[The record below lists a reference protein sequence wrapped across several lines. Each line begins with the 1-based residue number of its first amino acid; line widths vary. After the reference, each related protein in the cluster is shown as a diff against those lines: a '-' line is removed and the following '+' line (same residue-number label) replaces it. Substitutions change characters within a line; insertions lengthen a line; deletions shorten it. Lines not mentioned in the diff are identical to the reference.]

1 MGDTSLAEIRKR
13 YEQAR
18 LLGPSSLQDE
28 AENLQTRDSAG
39 RMWRI
44 DIATGGWL
52 LWDGAGW
59 IPGDPDNPGAAA
71 VGRPPVSGGM
81 GPSAGAPPMQAPYAG
96 APAPMQGGPYAG
108 APAPMQAPH
117 AGAPPMQAPY
127 AGAPPIQGPYAGAPV
142 QGGAYPVPGMAY
154 GAAPGHVMATGR
166 KPLKGPGCAQVAGWA
181 LSLFIAFCWFV
192 YTSLMRTS
200 EGWDLLTPL
209 IIGGISPLLFFTRRF
224 TDPAIALFAKA
235 RNVFPT
241 ALRMGAAMAVPL
253 VLGLMLALLSSSGY
267 GSMRLTVLAGAL
279 ASWALLR
286 NPEVTT

>member
-1 MGDTSLAEIRKR
+1 
-13 YEQAR
+13 
-18 LLGPSSLQDE
+18 
-28 AENLQTRDSAG
+28 
-39 RMWRI
+39 
-44 DIATGGWL
+44 
-52 LWDGAGW
+52 
-59 IPGDPDNPGAAA
+59 
-71 VGRPPVSGGM
+71 
-81 GPSAGAPPMQAPYAG
+81 
-96 APAPMQGGPYAG
+96 
-108 APAPMQAPH
+108 
-117 AGAPPMQAPY
+117 
-127 AGAPPIQGPYAGAPV
+127 
-142 QGGAYPVPGMAY
+142 MAY